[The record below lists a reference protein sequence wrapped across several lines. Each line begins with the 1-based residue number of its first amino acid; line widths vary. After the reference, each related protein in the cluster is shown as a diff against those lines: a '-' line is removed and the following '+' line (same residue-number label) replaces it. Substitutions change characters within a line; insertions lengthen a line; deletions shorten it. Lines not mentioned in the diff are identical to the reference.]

1 MSLWPFLFLCRALL
15 FIWYLPV
22 IKILLFIL
30 FICPQEFK
38 TVIPAK
44 VVSIYDGD
52 TITVEFTIKANI
64 RLKDCWTPE
73 IRSKDKT
80 EREAAIAAKKKLES
94 LIKPGDTVTVEIPYE
109 ENFSG
114 NLTLSRILAIIYK
127 DVDGDGVPDNL
138 SKEMVK
144 SGLAKEKK

>member
-64 RLKDCWTPE
+64 RLKDCWAPE
-73 IRSKDKT
+73 IRSKNEEEKRAGL
-80 EREAAIAAKKKLES
+80 EAKKKLES
-94 LIKPGDTVTVEIPYE
+94 LIQPGDNIIVEILHG
-109 ENFSG
+109 ENFS
-114 NLTLSRILAIIYK
+114 NSLTLSRVLATIYK
-127 DVDGDGVPDNL
+127 DIDGDNKPDNV